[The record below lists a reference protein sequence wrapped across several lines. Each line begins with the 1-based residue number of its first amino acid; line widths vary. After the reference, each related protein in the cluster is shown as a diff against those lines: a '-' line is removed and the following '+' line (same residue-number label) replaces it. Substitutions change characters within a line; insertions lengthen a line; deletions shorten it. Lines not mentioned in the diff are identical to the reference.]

1 MKHTGRIQGF
11 LAAEQ
16 GTILAVWAVAFVAIF
31 GIVALSFDLGRVSI
45 VRTELQSYADNVALA
60 AAGELDGRAD
70 AITRATAAAANLIS
84 DSETFGNG
92 DTTLSGGGD
101 YTLTFLE
108 DLPAS
113 DTGAITAT
121 TVDPA
126 KAGYAMVVV
135 NASIIDLT
143 FSAAFSALTG
153 NPGLDNTANAY
164 AVAGMT
170 QYACDV
176 TPLMFCLPTPTP
188 GNPTF
193 KANAHIGEM
202 IRMRS
207 GGAGAAWGP
216 GDFGFL
222 DPGKILVDDEGP
234 CAGKNGV
241 QLDACLIG
249 AIGSITQCFAQNGVD
264 TEPGQKVGI
273 EDAIFNVRFDIYK
286 AIMNGKKNNPIY
298 APAPN
303 VIKGIVPSGG
313 GSCIGNNEA
322 VSPDTLGLP
331 RDSCFAAGTCSRY
344 GDGNWAA
351 GRVAYVAM
359 NYAGVDPFPA
369 ANTRWQYYLAEI
381 GAANL
386 IGPNEPILSG
396 LAETGRA
403 QCSSNQSNNPERR
416 IVIAAAIDCNA
427 NPING
432 AEVGVPVEEFFKL
445 FLTEPVGQD
454 GATPPNVDIWAEIVG
469 SAGGSGAG
477 AGAIASRFRDV
488 VQLYR

>member
-1 MKHTGRIQGF
+1 MKDTGRIQDF

-16 GTILAVWAVAFVAIF
+16 GTILAVWAVAFAAIF
-31 GIVALSFDLGRVSI
+31 GIVALSFDLGRISI
-45 VRTELQSYADNVALA
+45 VQTELQSYADNVALA

-70 AITRATAAAANLIS
+70 AITRATDAAANLIS
-84 DSETFGNG
+84 DSQTFGNG
-92 DTTLSGGGD
+92 DTTLSGAGD
-101 YTLTFLE
+101 YSLTFLE
-108 DLPAS
+108 ELPAS
-113 DTGAITAT
+113 DTSAITVT
-121 TVDPA
+121 TTDPA
-126 KAGYAMVVV
+126 KAGYARVVV
-135 NASIIDLT
+135 NASVIDLT
-143 FSAAFSALTG
+143 FAAAFSALTG
-153 NPGLDNTANAY
+153 NAGLDNIANAS

-188 GNPTF
+188 GNPTY
-193 KANAHIGEM
+193 KANDNIGSM
-202 IRMRS
+202 IRLRS
-207 GGAGAAWGP
+207 GGSGAAWGP

-234 CAGKNGV
+234 CAGKSGV

-249 AIGSITQCFAQNGVD
+249 AIGSITQCFALNGVD

-286 AIMNGKKNNPIY
+286 AIMNGKKNNPDY

-313 GSCIGNNEA
+313 QCIGNNEA

-331 RDSCFAAGTCSRY
+331 RDGCFAAGTCSRY
-344 GDGNWAA
+344 GDGNWAG
-351 GRVAYVAM
+351 GRAAYVST

-381 GAANL
+381 AAANL
-386 IGPNEPILSG
+386 IGPDAPILNG

-403 QCSSNQSNNPERR
+403 QCSANQSNNPERR
-416 IVIAAAIDCNA
+416 IVIAAGIDCAA

-432 AEVGVPVEEFFKL
+432 SEVGVPVEEFFKL
-445 FLTEPVGQD
+445 FLTEPVGDD
-454 GATPPNVDIWAEIVG
+454 GASPPNVDIWAEIVG

-477 AGAIASRFRDV
+477 SGAIASRFRDV

>member
-1 MKHTGRIQGF
+1 MKHSGRIQVF

-16 GTILAVWAVAFVAIF
+16 GAILVLWGVAFVVIF
-31 GIVALSFDLGRVSI
+31 GFVALSFDLGRVST
-45 VRTELQSYADNVALA
+45 VQTELQSYADNVALA

-108 DLPAS
+108 SLPAS
-113 DTGAITAT
+113 DTSAITAT

-126 KAGYAMVVV
+126 KAGYARVVV
-135 NASIIDLT
+135 NASVIDLT
-143 FSAAFSALTG
+143 FGAVFTALSG
-153 NPGLDNTANAY
+153 NPGLNNVANAS

-188 GNPTF
+188 GNPTY
-193 KANAHIGEM
+193 KADANIGEM
-202 IRMRS
+202 IRLRS
-207 GGAGAAWGP
+207 GGGGAAWGP

-234 CAGKNGV
+234 CAGKTGV
-241 QLDACLIG
+241 KLDACLIG

-286 AIMNGKKNNPIY
+286 AIMNGAKNNPDY

-303 VIKGIVPSGG
+303 VIKGIVPASG

-322 VSPDTLGLP
+322 PSPDTLGLP
-331 RDSCFAAGTCSRY
+331 RDGCFAAGTCSRY
-344 GDGNWAA
+344 GDGNWVA
-351 GRVAYVAM
+351 GRADYVAA
-359 NYAGVDPFPA
+359 NYAGIDPFPA

-381 GAANL
+381 AAANL
-386 IGPNEPILSG
+386 IGPGAPILNG

-403 QCSSNQSNNPERR
+403 QCSANQSNDPERR

-432 AEVGVPVEEFFKL
+432 SEVGVPVEEFFKL
-445 FLTEPVGQD
+445 FLTEPVGDD
-454 GATPPNVDIWAEIVG
+454 GLSPPNVDIWAEIVG
-469 SAGGSGAG
+469 SAGGDGAG
-477 AGAIASRFRDV
+477 SGAIASRFRDV